1 MTEQSK
7 ATGII
12 TVLMLRLERER
23 LPMALD
29 IKAKVDRGERLGD
42 WDIVFLEEVCIDA
55 RRIRPL
61 LDGHREYDL
70 LVVHAIHL
78 YKMITDKA
86 LENENQAQANVHTS

>member
-1 MTEQSK
+1 MADQSK
-7 ATGII
+7 EAGII
-12 TVLMLRLERER
+12 TVLMLRLEREQ

-55 RRIRPL
+55 RSTKSL
-61 LDGHREYDL
+61 LDGHHEYDL
-70 LVVHAIHL
+70 LIVHMIHL

-86 LENENQAQANVHTS
+86 LENERQTP